1 MPQAVPERVPP
12 ETKDW
17 TWVLHERCPQCS
29 LDAGVLTLSEI
40 PMVIRTQVQVWPVV
54 LLRRN
59 VAERPAPQV
68 WSPLEYG
75 AHTRDVLRLFQE
87 RLARM
92 LTEEEPTLADWDPNE
107 AALQG
112 GYHDAD
118 PDTVAAEI
126 LTEAEKLA
134 TAVEAVPAG
143 AAERRGLRSDGAAF
157 TVTTLMQYLVHDLVH
172 HLWDVTEGD
181 TEEPATSGRAGSG
194 LSSTGSRPEAETLDA
209 PDASPEAD
217 DRVDEPDEG
226 SGAAGEALG
235 AGNSSEV
242 GNPPKGPGEG
252 LEAGNAPKEPG
263 DVPKEPGDPAGTSD
277 EAPEPPPIQAFANR
291 HRRVLGIAMTVIA
304 VALAVL
310 DLTVL
315 PQPDAGG
322 GVRAFVLRWAA
333 PVCWVMIAGVALTW
347 ALSVRRA
354 VVNAFAYVAVACWLV
369 YLGARVI

>member
-1 MPQAVPERVPP
+1 
-12 ETKDW
+12 
-17 TWVLHERCPQCS
+17 
-29 LDAGVLTLSEI
+29 
-40 PMVIRTQVQVWPVV
+40 VV

-92 LTEEEPTLADWDPNE
+92 LAEDEPSLADWDPNE

-134 TAVEAVPAG
+134 TAVEAVPAD

-181 TEEPATSGRAGSG
+181 TEDSAAPGG
-194 LSSTGSRPEAETLDA
+194 AE
-209 PDASPEAD
+209 S
-217 DRVDEPDEG
+217 
-226 SGAAGEALG
+226 
-235 AGNSSEV
+235 
-242 GNPPKGPGEG
+242 
-252 LEAGNAPKEPG
+252 
-263 DVPKEPGDPAGTSD
+263 VPPAGTQATGTKPGGAQGVKTGSGTGQSEEASEGVSSEGSQNGSADAPTDRSADLPTDRSADVPTDASAGGATDMPTEDSAGGTTGVSGVATSTIRAEDSQAGAVSD
-277 EAPEPPPIQAFANR
+277 PMNDSQPHETGVPAGPADDVPETPPIQAFANR
-291 HRRVLGIAMTVIA
+291 HRRVLGVATTVIA

-310 DLTVL
+310 DVTVL
-315 PQPDAGG
+315 PQPDVSG